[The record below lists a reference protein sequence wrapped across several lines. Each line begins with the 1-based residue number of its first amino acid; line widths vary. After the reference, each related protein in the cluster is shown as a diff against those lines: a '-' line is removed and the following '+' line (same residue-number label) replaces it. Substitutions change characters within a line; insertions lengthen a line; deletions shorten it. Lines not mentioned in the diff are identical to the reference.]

1 MITHQLINFMLACNC
16 FGHSES
22 CVYYNATDTS
32 HLSIDIHGKYE
43 GGGVCQNCRDHTTG
57 INCDKCVF
65 GFYRPVGKLL
75 NETDVCQRKLQIITM
90 VYFKKFLIHL
100 ILFNF

>member
-1 MITHQLINFMLACNC
+1 MLACNC

-22 CVYYNATDTS
+22 CVYDNATDTS

-65 GFYRPVGKLL
+65 GFYRPAGKLL
-75 NETDVCQRKLQIITM
+75 NETDVCQRKLYIIIM
-90 VYFKKFLIHL
+90 VYFNKFLIL
-100 ILFNF
+100 FVLFNF

>member
-1 MITHQLINFMLACNC
+1 MLACNC

-22 CVYYNATDTS
+22 CVYDNATDTS

-75 NETDVCQRKLQIITM
+75 NETDVCQRKLFIIIM
-90 VYFKKFLIHL
+90 VNFTWFFIPM
-100 ILFNF
+100 ILFNV